1 MSWFGKTYVES
12 EEIKDLRISVKAM
25 IKEKREVNEE
35 LEELKLKKRL
45 EQEEIKHLTKLHK
58 EKMESDLDK
67 HKIKMEREKMEQLN
81 KFKEEQRQ
89 QLVDSLTKFHEK
101 MEEKFSSE
109 LANLKDVLALLMKG
123 LPNVNME
130 ITKHI
135 GDPMIE
141 HKSGK
146 NGKYKK

>member
-1 MSWFGKTYVES
+1 MFGKKQYVES
-12 EEIKDLRISVKAM
+12 EELKDLKISVKAL
-25 IKEKREVNEE
+25 IKDKRELKEE

-45 EQEEIKHLTKLHK
+45 EQEEIAHMTRIHK

-67 HKIKMEREKMEQLN
+67 AKIKLEREKMESLN

-89 QLVDSLTKFHEK
+89 SLVDSLTTFHGK
-101 MEEKFSSE
+101 MEAKFDSE
-109 LANLKDVLALLMKG
+109 LKNMKDVLALLMKG

-135 GDPMIE
+135 GDPTHAALPDN
-141 HKSGK
+141 HKK
-146 NGKYKK
+146 RK

>member
-1 MSWFGKTYVES
+1 MESKMSLFGRRDFAKEEELKELKTTVTA
-12 EEIKDLRISVKAM
+12 L
-25 IKEKREVNEE
+25 IKEKRTLKDD
-35 LEELKLKKRL
+35 LEDLKLKKRL

-58 EKMESDLDK
+58 EKMDSDLDK
-67 HKIKMEREKMEQLN
+67 HKIKMEREKMEALN

-89 QLVDSLTKFHEK
+89 QLVDSLKEFHTK

-109 LANLKDVLALLMKG
+109 LENLKDVLALLMKG

-135 GDPMIE
+135 GDPLIE
-141 HKSGK
+141 
-146 NGKYKK
+146 NKKK